1 MTEKAAQTA
10 ETRRRR
16 RHAVTAGVASGA
28 LTVGLIAGFGS
39 ALAQA
44 DPAQPTAPATPT
56 STAATP
62 GAAAATPGGAAA
74 AAAGAQ
80 DGQASAPGQ
89 MTADEALAIIARDYD
104 TGAGGGQLSNLIHA
118 VLKLRAQGYRAS
130 EANRVAIEDALNY
143 RPNQT
148 PLISA
153 LKETLAYQQKMK
165 QRAEAAG
172 APSNP
177 VTVGVNQ
184 LPPGTAPDPTNPGNG
199 AGIFIGG
206 G

>member
-1 MTEKAAQTA
+1 MTEKAAQIV
-10 ETRRRR
+10 ENRRRR
-16 RHAVTAGVASGA
+16 RHAVTAGVAGGA

-44 DPAQPTAPATPT
+44 DPAAPTAPATPT
-56 STAATP
+56 S
-62 GAAAATPGGAAA
+62 AAAAPGGAAA
-74 AAAGAQ
+74 TPAGQ
-80 DGQASAPGQ
+80 DGQASAPGE
-89 MTADEALAIIARDYD
+89 MTADEALAIIAKDYD
-104 TGAGGGQLSNLIHA
+104 TGAGGGQLSNLIHS
-118 VLKLRAQGYRAS
+118 VLKLRAQGYKAS
-130 EANRVAIEDALNY
+130 EANRIAIEDALNY

-148 PLISA
+148 PLINA

-165 QRAEAAG
+165 QRAEY

-177 VTVGVNQ
+177 VTVGINQ
-184 LPPGTAPDPTNPGNG
+184 LPPGTVPDPTNPGNG

>member
-1 MTEKAAQTA
+1 MTEKAAQTV
-10 ETRRRR
+10 ENRRRR
-16 RHAVTAGVASGA
+16 RHAVTAGVAGGA

-44 DPAQPTAPATPT
+44 DPAAPTAPATPT
-56 STAATP
+56 S
-62 GAAAATPGGAAA
+62 AAAAPGGAAA
-74 AAAGAQ
+74 TPAGQ
-80 DGQASAPGQ
+80 DGQASAPGE
-89 MTADEALAIIARDYD
+89 MTADEALAIIAKDYD
-104 TGAGGGQLSNLIHA
+104 TGAGGGQLSNLIHS
-118 VLKLRAQGYRAS
+118 VLKLRAQGYKAS
-130 EANRVAIEDALNY
+130 EANRIAIEDALNY

-148 PLISA
+148 PLINA

-165 QRAEAAG
+165 QRAEASG
-172 APSNP
+172 PSNP
-177 VTVGVNQ
+177 VTVGINQ

>member
-10 ETRRRR
+10 ETRLRR

-56 STAATP
+56 STAAAP
-62 GAAAATPGGAAA
+62 GAAAAAP
-74 AAAGAQ
+74 AGQ

-89 MTADEALAIIARDYD
+89 MTADEALAIIDRDYD

-148 PLISA
+148 PLINA
-153 LKETLAYQQKMK
+153 LKETRGLPAED
-165 QRAEAAG
+165 EAAG
-172 APSNP
+172 RVPHRRI
-177 VTVGVNQ
+177 
-184 LPPGTAPDPTNPGNG
+184 L
-199 AGIFIGG
+199 
-206 G
+206 

>member
-1 MTEKAAQTA
+1 MSEKAAQTA

-16 RHAVTAGVASGA
+16 RHAVTAGVAGGA

-56 STAATP
+56 STAA
-62 GAAAATPGGAAA
+62 APGGAAA
-74 AAAGAQ
+74 APAGAQ
-80 DGQASAPGQ
+80 EGQASAPGQ
-89 MTADEALAIIARDYD
+89 MTADEALAIIDRDYD

-118 VLKLRAQGYRAS
+118 VLKLRAQGYKAS

-148 PLISA
+148 PLIAA

-165 QRAEAAG
+165 QRAES

-177 VTVGVNQ
+177 VTVGINQ
-184 LPPGTAPDPTNPGNG
+184 LPPGAAPDPGTGG
-199 AGIFIGG
+199 GIFIGG
-206 G
+206 GG

>member
-10 ETRRRR
+10 ETRLRR

-56 STAATP
+56 STAAAP
-62 GAAAATPGGAAA
+62 GAAAAAP
-74 AAAGAQ
+74 AGQ

-89 MTADEALAIIARDYD
+89 MTADEALAIIDRDYD

-148 PLISA
+148 PLINA

-165 QRAEAAG
+165 QRAES

-177 VTVGVNQ
+177 VTVGINQ
-184 LPPGTAPDPTNPGNG
+184 LPPGTVPDPTNPGNG

>member
-10 ETRRRR
+10 ENRRRR

-44 DPAQPTAPATPT
+44 EPAEPTAPATPT
-56 STAATP
+56 STAA
-62 GAAAATPGGAAA
+62 APGGAAA
-74 AAAGAQ
+74 APAGAQ
-80 DGQASAPGQ
+80 AGQAPAPGE
-89 MTADEALAIIARDYD
+89 MTADEALAMIARDYD

-118 VLKLRAQGYRAS
+118 VLKLRAQGYKAS
-130 EANRVAIEDALNY
+130 EANRLAIEDALNY
-143 RPNQT
+143 RPNEM
-148 PLISA
+148 PLIAA

-177 VTVGVNQ
+177 VTVGINQ